1 MAGTLSVQKIQGL
14 ASSATPTVVE
24 VSSGHTLKM
33 SGMPVQIQVK
43 NIATKQVINNTASAT
58 GVDTIIVSD
67 PFTPKFADSKIF
79 IAIHPA
85 IGSGNPNGGFGIKR
99 TTGGVDTFVQTNSVG
114 SYSTGANDIPNSYF
128 SLDEDPMTHTGAAG
142 MDGNTKYSIG
152 TVTDMYALDTH
163 GTAPASI
170 VYTMTFH
177 STAGNEILRINQP
190 NTNTANGFHQSVIIL
205 QEWCS

>member
-1 MAGTLSVQKIQGL
+1 MGSILSVSEIKGL
-14 ASSATPTVVE
+14 TSGSNANTIS

-128 SLDEDPMTHTGAAG
+128 SLDEDPMTHTGAGG

-190 NTNTANGFHQSVIIL
+190 NTNAANGFHQSVIIL

>member
-1 MAGTLSVQKIQGL
+1 MVSILKTDKIQ
-14 ASSATPTVVE
+14 ASHGSTIE
-24 VSSGHTLKM
+24 VPSNNNFKVSGTC
-33 SGMPVQIQVK
+33 VQIAVK
-43 NIATKQVINNTASAT
+43 NIATKQIINNAANAT

-67 PFTPKFADSKIF
+67 AFTPKFADSKIF

-99 TTGGVDTFVQTNSVG
+99 TTGGVDTFVQSNPLG
-114 SYSTGANDIPNSYF
+114 SYSGGANDIPNSYLSF
-128 SLDEDPMTHTGAAG
+128 DEDPMSTGVSGGATV
-142 MDGNTKYSIG
+142 NTTYSIG

-177 STAGNEILRINQP
+177 SVASNEILRLNQP
-190 NTNTANGFHQSVIIL
+190 ATNASFGFHQSVIIL